1 MKGLIISQGGVKKP
15 FFILIILRLLFVFL
29 LTDSFDNLIV
39 RQGLR
44 KIRCDELQSKNF
56 VCGRREVETG

>member
-1 MKGLIISQGGVKKP
+1 MKGLIISQEGAKKLL
-15 FFILIILRLLFVFL
+15 FILIILRLLFVFL

-44 KIRCDELQSKNF
+44 KRRCDELQSKDF
-56 VCGRREVETG
+56 VYSRREVETG